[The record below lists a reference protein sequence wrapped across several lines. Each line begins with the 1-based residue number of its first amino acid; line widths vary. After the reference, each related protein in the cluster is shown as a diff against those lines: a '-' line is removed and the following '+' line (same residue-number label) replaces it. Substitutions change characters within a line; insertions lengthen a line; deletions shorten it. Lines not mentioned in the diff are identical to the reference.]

1 MLNLIQLI
9 FMFFL
14 TNISATDAEKLFHN
28 RDHSDTQTLNSHK
41 AQAITDKYTAEVY
54 CFFFF
59 FFDFLCFSNVSI
71 HLTRH
76 RICLM

>member
-1 MLNLIQLI
+1 
-9 FMFFL
+9 MFFL

-54 CFFFF
+54 CFFFLLF
-59 FFDFLCFSNVSI
+59 
-71 HLTRH
+71 
-76 RICLM
+76 